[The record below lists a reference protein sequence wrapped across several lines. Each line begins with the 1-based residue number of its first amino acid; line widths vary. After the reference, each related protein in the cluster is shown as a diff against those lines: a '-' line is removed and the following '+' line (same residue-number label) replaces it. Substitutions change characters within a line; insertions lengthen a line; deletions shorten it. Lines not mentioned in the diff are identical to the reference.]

1 MFLATNRT
9 VGERGIAPQ
18 GGKWTATL
26 TTPSLMS
33 ESTAPHNPRQTGKR
47 QHFQSVNPGSDSDSR
62 VFFKARRIQVK
73 VPRIVTLTLL
83 KTVALLVVL
92 VSAVQQRRSVIHV
105 HISPPSWTSLPPPP
119 LPITP
124 LGSSELSSLCCT
136 AASHE
141 LSVLHLYTWGFPD
154 SSVGKESSCNA
165 GDLGSIPGG
174 GHGTPL
180 QYCCLENPHGQSSL
194 EDYSP

>member
-18 GGKWTATL
+18 GGKRAATL

-73 VPRIVTLTLL
+73 VPHIVTLTLL
-83 KTVALLVVL
+83 KDSCFTCCVSVCCTTKRISYIYTYIPSLLDL
-92 VSAVQQRRSVIHV
+92 PPT
-105 HISPPSWTSLPPPP
+105 SPPPHHPCR
-119 LPITP
+119 
-124 LGSSELSSLCCT
+124 SSQSTELSSLCCT
-136 AASHE
+136 AASH
-141 LSVLHLYTWGFPD
+141 
-154 SSVGKESSCNA
+154 
-165 GDLGSIPGG
+165 
-174 GHGTPL
+174 
-180 QYCCLENPHGQSSL
+180 
-194 EDYSP
+194 